1 MQWGKSVPAPNTL
14 GRWIVA
20 VPKKG
25 HLPDMVVAAVA
36 VLSQRTRRPRRVKPP
51 DTHADDRVLIRA
63 HRPGAGTDCINYE
76 NSQSIRR
83 WVPLYVEPAIAT
95 RFKKVATT
103 RLAKTDIG
111 DTHTQSSR
119 SVASFRCN
127 GYAPPGQ
134 YSSYGETATYA
145 KRHTSSPPPDRGTSP
160 RVLPAGFSV
169 SSYALCG
176 ETKEINVLI

>member
-1 MQWGKSVPAPNTL
+1 
-14 GRWIVA
+14 
-20 VPKKG
+20 
-25 HLPDMVVAAVA
+25 MVVAAVA

-83 WVPLYVEPAIAT
+83 WVPPYVEPAIAT

-111 DTHTQSSR
+111 HTHNHPVLLHPSDVTDMPPLVSTAAMGKPQLTQSVTPAHHR
-119 SVASFRCN
+119 RTKGPRHESF
-127 GYAPPGQ
+127 Q
-134 YSSYGETATYA
+134 
-145 KRHTSSPPPDRGTSP
+145 
-160 RVLPAGFSV
+160 RVLASAVMRF
-169 SSYALCG
+169 AARR
-176 ETKEINVLI
+176 KK